1 MNPAEL
7 YRQALHFSQKMLFYA
22 EPKESCSSSWDIDL
36 IKKALK
42 PSFL

>member
-22 EPKESCSSSWDIDL
+22 EPKESWDIDL